1 MHVIEFDRFGDPS
14 TVARVAE
21 RPDPQAEPGKVLVRM
36 AAMPINPADL
46 LSIEGRYGVRPDLP
60 AIPGFEGAGRVEAV
74 GDGVEGFAEGDVVV
88 PFGGNCWREK
98 MTARPAALMKLP
110 ANTDIEQ
117 AAMLKANPATAEAML
132 TLVDLQAGDWI
143 IQNAANSAV
152 GQNLVL
158 AARDRGLRTVNLVR
172 REGPVAMLKA
182 LGADAILVDGGTDP
196 GRLAASVGEITGEA
210 RPRLAIDAIGGTAT
224 GCLAA
229 SVAEAGL
236 VVNYG
241 LLSGE
246 ACRIDPF
253 HLVFRDVRVRGFWL
267 SKWFQEEGTDAAP
280 ELYRRLAQRLA
291 SGALNTPVEA
301 RYSFDRIAEALV
313 HAARSGRS
321 GKILIMPTSEGA

>member
-1 MHVIEFDRFGDPS
+1 MRVIEFDRFGDPS
-14 TVARVAE
+14 TVAHVAE

-74 GDGVEGFAEGDVVV
+74 GGGVEGFAEGDIVV
-88 PFGGNCWREK
+88 PFGGSCWREK
-98 MTARPAALMKLP
+98 IAARPAALLKLP
-110 ANTDIEQ
+110 ADTDIEQ

-132 TLVDLQAGDWI
+132 TLVDLEAGDWV

-152 GQNLVL
+152 GQNLIL
-158 AARDRGLRTVNLVR
+158 AAHDSGFRTVNIVR
-172 REGPVAMLKA
+172 RDGPVAMLEA
-182 LGADAILVDGGTDP
+182 LGADAVLIDDGTDP
-196 GRLAASVGEITGEA
+196 ERLAARVGEITGAA

-224 GCLAA
+224 DGLAA
-229 SVAEAGL
+229 ALAESGL

-253 HLVFRDVRVRGFWL
+253 HLVFRDVRLRGFWL
-267 SKWFQEEGTDAAP
+267 SHWFQAEGAGSAP
-280 ELYRRLAQRLA
+280 EIYRRLAKRLA

-301 RYSFDRIAEALV
+301 RYSFEEISDALA
-313 HAARSGRS
+313 HAARPGRS
-321 GKILIMPTSEGA
+321 GKILVMPTSDGE